1 MKKMRRVV
9 ITGLGAITPIGN
21 SVSEFWNSLIQGKS
35 GAAPITRFDASTLKT
50 RFACEVKNFDPL
62 LYMEK
67 PEIRKIDL
75 YNQFALA
82 AVHECI
88 TDSSIDFGKV
98 NRNRCGVIWATGTG
112 GGSTFESE
120 IRDFFS
126 PESKGRISPFFI
138 TKMIP
143 NMGAGLISMKYG
155 LHGASYVTV
164 SACSSSNH
172 ALTDSYNLIKMGKS
186 DVMLAGGSE
195 ASITITAISGFSVM
209 KALSERNETP
219 ETASR
224 PFDETRDGFVMG
236 EGGGVLLLE
245 ELEHAKQR
253 GAKIYAEMTGYG
265 LASDA
270 FHLTGSHPEG
280 LGAKLAMTEA
290 MREAGLQPE
299 NIDYIN
305 AHATSTPVGDIS
317 ESRAI
322 ATIFDSCLSK
332 VAVGGTKSMTGHL
345 LGAGGAVE
353 AICCVL
359 AIKNNMIPPTINLQ
373 TRDAAIDPRLR
384 IEQTLCQQP
393 VNAALNN
400 SFGFGGHIVSTLF
413 QKYKE

>member
-1 MKKMRRVV
+1 MKRVV

-35 GAAPITRFDASTLKT
+35 GAGTITRFDASSLKT
-50 RFACEVKNFDPL
+50 RIACEVKNFDPL
-62 LYMEK
+62 LSMEK
-67 PEIRKIDL
+67 QEVRKNDL
-75 YNQFALA
+75 FTQFALA
-82 AVHECI
+82 ATQECI
-88 TDSSIDFGKV
+88 ADSQIDFEKV
-98 NRNRCGVIWATGTG
+98 NRNRCGVIWGTG
-112 GGSTFESE
+112 IGGVGTFQNE

-126 PESKGRISPFFI
+126 PESKGKINPFFI

-143 NMGAGLISMKYG
+143 NIASGQISIKYG
-155 LHGASYVTV
+155 LRGASYATS

-172 ALTDSYNLIKMGKS
+172 AITDSYNLIKMGKA
-186 DVMLAGGSE
+186 DMMLAGGSE
-195 ASITITAISGFSVM
+195 AAILIASIGGFSVVR
-209 KALSERNETP
+209 ALSERNETP
-219 ETASR
+219 ESASR

-236 EGGGVLLLE
+236 EGGGVLMLE
-245 ELEHAKQR
+245 ELEHAKNR

-270 FHLTGSHPEG
+270 FHITGSHPDG
-280 LGAKLAMTEA
+280 LGAQLAMNEA

-322 ATIFDSCLSK
+322 AAIFDSCLST

-345 LGAGGAVE
+345 LGAAGAIE
-353 AICCVL
+353 AMCCVL
-359 AIKNNMIPPTINLQ
+359 AIKNSMIPPTINLQ
-373 TRDAAIDPRLR
+373 TRDADIDSRIR
-384 IEQTLCQQP
+384 IEQTACQQP

-413 QKYKE
+413 QKYRE

>member
-1 MKKMRRVV
+1 
-9 ITGLGAITPIGN
+9 
-21 SVSEFWNSLIQGKS
+21 
-35 GAAPITRFDASTLKT
+35 
-50 RFACEVKNFDPL
+50 
-62 LYMEK
+62 
-67 PEIRKIDL
+67 
-75 YNQFALA
+75 
-82 AVHECI
+82 
-88 TDSSIDFGKV
+88 
-98 NRNRCGVIWATGTG
+98 
-112 GGSTFESE
+112 
-120 IRDFFS
+120 
-126 PESKGRISPFFI
+126 
-138 TKMIP
+138 MIP

-186 DVMLAGGSE
+186 DIMLAGGSE

-236 EGGGVLLLE
+236 EGGGVLMLE

-270 FHLTGSHPEG
+270 YHLTGSHPEG

-290 MREAGLQPE
+290 MREAGLLPE

-305 AHATSTPVGDIS
+305 AHATSTPIGDIS

-353 AICCVL
+353 AMCCVL
-359 AIKNNMIPPTINLQ
+359 AIKNSIIPPTINLQ
-373 TRDAAIDPRLR
+373 TRDAAIDPRIR
-384 IEQTLCQQP
+384 IEQTACHQP

-413 QKYKE
+413 QKYQE